1 MQATVETVS
10 TLERRMTVAMPM
22 QPIEEEIGKR
32 LQNIARTARMP
43 GFRPGKVPFKVV
55 VQQYGNQVRQEVV
68 SGKVEETFGQAVSQ
82 HQLRV
87 AGYPS
92 IEPKPLAEN
101 SDNYEYVATFEV
113 FPEVKID
120 DLSKLKIER
129 PKVTLSDKDVDST
142 LEVLRKQRTVYEPV
156 TRAAKKGDRIS
167 IQVASTI
174 DGKKVEDT
182 SGQSIDIVLGEGG
195 RVVDFDK
202 NLTGA
207 KAGQNKKFDVVFPED
222 YQNQDVAGKTA
233 TYDVTV
239 TAVAAPK
246 VPEVDAD
253 FARELGVE
261 DGNVDKML
269 ADIRESLEQEVEK
282 RIQAVVKKQ
291 VMEALAEKVELEI
304 PRSLVAIEINNQMQA
319 AAQNLQQRG
328 MNPADLKLSPEMFEE
343 QAKRSV
349 KMRMI
354 VSELVRANE
363 LQPKPEQIRAVVE
376 DFAKSFEQP
385 DEVVSWYFAD
395 PQRLDEPA
403 AVAVE
408 QNVVAWV
415 LERAKVADKK
425 TSFDD
430 LMGKGQA

>member
-10 TLERRMTVAMPM
+10 TLERRMTVAMPR
-22 QPIEEEIGKR
+22 QPIEDEIGKR
-32 LQNIARTARMP
+32 LQNLARTARMP
-43 GFRPGKVPFKVV
+43 GFRPGKVPYKVV
-55 VQQYGNQVRQEVV
+55 VQQYGQQVRQEVV
-68 SGKVEETFGQAVSQ
+68 SGKVEETFGEAVSQ

-92 IEPKPLAEN
+92 IEPKPFEDNA
-101 SDNYEYVATFEV
+101 DNYEYTATFEV
-113 FPEVKID
+113 FPEVKIG
-120 DLSKLKIER
+120 DLSGLKIER
-129 PKVTLSDKDVDST
+129 PKVALVEKDVKST
-142 LEVLRKQRTVYEPV
+142 LEILRKQRTTFEPV
-156 TRAAKKGDRIS
+156 TRAAKKGDRVS
-167 IQVASTI
+167 IQVASTV

-182 SGQSIDIVLGEGG
+182 SGQSMDIVLGEGG
-195 RVVDFDK
+195 RVEEFDK
-202 NLTGA
+202 NLTGM
-207 KAGQNKKFDVVFPED
+207 KAGQSKTFDVTFPAD
-222 YQNQDVAGKTA
+222 YQNAEVAGKTA
-233 TYDVTV
+233 TYDVTI
-239 TAVAAPK
+239 TAVAAAN
-246 VPEVDAD
+246 VPEVDAE
-253 FARELGVE
+253 FAKMLGVE
-261 DGNVDKML
+261 DGDVEKMM

-282 RIQAVVKKQ
+282 RIQTVVKKQ
-291 VMEALAEKVELEI
+291 VMDGLAEFVDLEL
-304 PRSLVAIEINNQMQA
+304 PKSLVALEINNQMQG

-328 MNPADLKLSPEMFEE
+328 MNPADLQLNPEMFEE

-354 VSELVRANE
+354 VSELVRSNE
-363 LQPKPEQIRAVVE
+363 LQPKQEQIRAVVE

-385 DEVVSWYFAD
+385 DEVVRWYFAD

-415 LERAKVADKK
+415 LERAKVSDKK

>member
-10 TLERRMTVAMPM
+10 TLERRMTVAMPK
-22 QPIEEEIGKR
+22 QPIEDEIGKR

-43 GFRPGKVPFKVV
+43 GFRPGKVPYKVV
-55 VQQYGNQVRQEVV
+55 VQQYGQQVRQEVV
-68 SGKVEETFGQAVSQ
+68 SDKVEETFGEAVTQ

-92 IEPKPLAEN
+92 IEPKPFEDNA
-101 SDNYEYVATFEV
+101 DNYEYIATFEV
-113 FPEVKID
+113 FPEVQIG

-129 PKVTLSDKDVDST
+129 PKVALAEKDVKNT
-142 LEVLRKQRTVYEPV
+142 LEILRKQRTVFEPV
-156 TRAAKKGDRIS
+156 ARAAKKGDRVS
-167 IQVASTI
+167 IQVASTV

-195 RVVDFDK
+195 RVEDFDK
-202 NLTGA
+202 NLTGM
-207 KAGQNKKFDVVFPED
+207 KTGQSKTFDVIFPAD
-222 YQNQDVAGKTA
+222 YQNAEVAGKTA
-233 TYDVTV
+233 TYDVTM
-239 TAVAAPK
+239 TAVAAAK
-246 VPEVDAD
+246 VPEVDNE
-253 FARELGVE
+253 FAKMLGVE
-261 DGNVDKML
+261 DGNVEKMM

-282 RIQAVVKKQ
+282 RIQSVVNKQ
-291 VMEALAEKVELEI
+291 VMDGLVEFVELDL
-304 PRSLVAIEINNQMQA
+304 PKSLVALEINNQMQT

-328 MNPADLKLSPEMFEE
+328 MNPADLNLTPAMFED

-363 LQPKPEQIRAVVE
+363 LQPKQEQIRAVVE

-385 DEVVSWYFAD
+385 DEVVRWYFAD

-415 LERAKVADKK
+415 LERAKMSEKK